1 MREELKHVIKEV
13 RRNEAVIE
21 YLYLKDAFELLPRIS
36 FSPSDKTLK
45 AILDYSRTSNLNPS
59 Y

>member
-21 YLYLKDAFELLPRIS
+21 YLYLKDAFPQSVKVLGDVTNEIIAQTYLLEN
-36 FSPSDKTLK
+36 
-45 AILDYSRTSNLNPS
+45 AYGYSSAQ
-59 Y
+59 

>member
-21 YLYLKDAFELLPRIS
+21 YLYLKDAFPQS
-36 FSPSDKTLK
+36 FRVLGDVTNE
-45 AILDYSRTSNLNPS
+45 IIERTYQLEDAYGCSS
-59 Y
+59 AQ

>member
-21 YLYLKDAFELLPRIS
+21 YLYLKDAFPQSVKVLGDVTNEIIEQTYQLE
-36 FSPSDKTLK
+36 D
-45 AILDYSRTSNLNPS
+45 ANGAQSRN
-59 Y
+59 

>member
-21 YLYLKDAFELLPRIS
+21 YLYLKDAFPQS
-36 FSPSDKTLK
+36 FRALGDVTNEIIEQTHQLED
-45 AILDYSRTSNLNPS
+45 AYGYSSAQ
-59 Y
+59 